1 MRNAFA
7 SPEMLLEALKSA
19 WSLDSSS
26 SWTKDNPAK
35 GQCSVTALVVQDLFG
50 GEIFTTKTKGGTHFY
65 NLIDG
70 TRYDLTISQFDYEIS
85 FDDML
90 SERDEAFADT
100 SLEQYQALMTSLDL
114 YAAR

>member
-1 MRNAFA
+1 MRNVFV
-7 SPEMLLEALKSA
+7 SPDMLLDGLKSA
-19 WSLDSSS
+19 WSLESSP
-26 SWTKDNPAK
+26 SWTKENPAK

-65 NLIDG
+65 NFIDG

-100 SLEQYQALMTSLDL
+100 SFEQYQALITSLDR
-114 YAAR
+114 YAVR